1 MSNDFRTTSW
11 GLVLTAQDSNAERAG
26 RALAALCEAYWPPL
40 YAFACRRGLDTEEAR
55 DLTQAFFTHLLENRG
70 LQKLRPGA
78 GRFRSF
84 LLTSFKNF
92 QADERIKAEALKR
105 GAGKQ
110 PIPLDFDS
118 AESGSSIE
126 ATDELTPELLFERR
140 WAMTVLQRVMERL
153 RAEFAREGKSVQF
166 DRLRGSLT
174 GERPMPSHRQV
185 AADLEMT
192 EDAVKM
198 AAHRLRKRFAK
209 TLRAEIAETLEEP
222 EAVED
227 EIRYLLSVLRS

>member
-1 MSNDFRTTSW
+1 MGDDFRTTSW
-11 GLVLTAQDSNAERAG
+11 GLVLTIQDPNTERAA

-40 YAFACRRGLDTEEAR
+40 YAFARRRGHDTEEAR

-84 LLTSFKNF
+84 LLTSFKNLLT
-92 QADERIKAEALKR
+92 DERIKAEALKR
-105 GAGKQ
+105 GAGKH
-110 PIPLDFDS
+110 PISLDFDS

-126 ATDELTPELLFERR
+126 ATDELTPELLFEKR

-153 RAEFAREGKSVQF
+153 RAEFVRDGKALQF
-166 DRLRGSLT
+166 DRLQGCLT
-174 GERPMPSHRQV
+174 GEQPMPSHRKV

-209 TLRAEIAETLEEP
+209 TLRAEIAETLDEP
-222 EAVED
+222 EAVDD
-227 EIRYLLSVLRS
+227 EIRHLLSVLRS